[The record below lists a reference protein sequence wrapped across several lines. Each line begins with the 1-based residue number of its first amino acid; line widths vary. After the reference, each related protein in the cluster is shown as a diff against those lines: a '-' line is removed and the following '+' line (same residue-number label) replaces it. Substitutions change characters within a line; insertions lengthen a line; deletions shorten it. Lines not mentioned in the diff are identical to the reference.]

1 MSQSDKAILALIN
14 ARLKTWPPEAVRREL
29 KWLANRITNGEHL
42 QCKAALA

>member
-1 MSQSDKAILALIN
+1 
-14 ARLKTWPPEAVRREL
+14 VRREL